1 MKKKKWNLEIKCF
14 NIKNGPSFDLHAISK
29 FLGLKGQSD
38 WLSKAMYKT
47 DYLFFGY
54 EINSEGKRYQSQSTT
69 KNSTNYSDTEVNIRF
84 QFQYSS
90 SQYKNIRPSCLSTWN
105 DKTKTPEKFIKHFKR
120 FIGKLPTNLIGNKT
134 ELRQRIQKLFDE
146 LKKELTDK

>member
-1 MKKKKWNLEIKCF
+1 
-14 NIKNGPSFDLHAISK
+14 
-29 FLGLKGQSD
+29 
-38 WLSKAMYKT
+38 MYKT

-54 EINSEGKRYQSQSTT
+54 EINSEGKRYLKSIHH
-69 KNSTNYSDTEVNIRF
+69 KKLHEVLGYGGKHEISV
-84 QFQYSS
+84 QYSS
-90 SQYKNIRPSCLSTWN
+90 SQYKNIRPSGVSTWN
-105 DKTKTPEKFIKHFKR
+105 DGTKTPEKFIKHFKR